1 VLIAFSAGGVS
12 GHCNEQSSQKKN
24 LQTYKDN
31 NMSVKKNNRYKI
43 LLQEIELKDGTQ
55 TGKSIELEFENHDN
69 IFSLIEMTKD
79 SDRFENKT
87 HNTQFILGLKLFSE
101 VMIRNRN
108 NPLFED
114 FAPSF
119 KEFMKKL
126 KEK

>member
-1 VLIAFSAGGVS
+1 
-12 GHCNEQSSQKKN
+12 
-24 LQTYKDN
+24 
-31 NMSVKKNNRYKI
+31 MSEKKNNRYKI
-43 LLQEIELKDGTQ
+43 LLQEVELKDETE
-55 TGKSIELEFENHDN
+55 TGKSIEFEFENHDN

-87 HNTQFILGLKLFSE
+87 DNTEFILGLKLFSE

-114 FAPSF
+114 FAASF

-126 KEK
+126 QER